1 MLGAR
6 ALDYL
11 NDEWRATVYRDYQ
24 RGLRGRYPLSRSSER
39 DATLDDFGDFFGPG
53 GSIDRFFA
61 EYLEDFVD
69 TSGRVWRVPEKSPI
83 HISREALVAMQRAAV
98 IREAFFSA
106 RDKSPSIGFSLK
118 PITMDIGINDF
129 SLDLDGQTV
138 RFDHSATR
146 AKALQWP
153 GPRAAG
159 TVSLRVMPPKA
170 QGSAGKTIDGPWAW
184 FRLLD
189 DSTVTRRSADHLDI
203 TFDVDGRKI
212 EYELRASSALNPFKL
227 TELERFQCPEIL

>member
-1 MLGAR
+1 MR
-6 ALDYL
+6 
-11 NDEWRATVYRDYQ
+11 
-24 RGLRGRYPLSRSSER
+24 
-39 DATLDDFGDFFGPG
+39 
-53 GSIDRFFA
+53 
-61 EYLEDFVD
+61 
-69 TSGRVWRVPEKSPI
+69 
-83 HISREALVAMQRAAV
+83 RAAV
-98 IREAFFSA
+98 IREAFFKA
-106 RDKSPSIGFSLK
+106 RDKSPSVGFSLK

-159 TVSLRVMPPKA
+159 TISLRVLPPKA
-170 QGSAGKTIDGPWAW
+170 QGSGGKTIDGPWAW
-184 FRLLD
+184 FRMLD
-189 DSTVTRRSADHLDI
+189 ASAVVRRSADQFDI

-227 TELERFQCPEIL
+227 TDLERFQCPEIL